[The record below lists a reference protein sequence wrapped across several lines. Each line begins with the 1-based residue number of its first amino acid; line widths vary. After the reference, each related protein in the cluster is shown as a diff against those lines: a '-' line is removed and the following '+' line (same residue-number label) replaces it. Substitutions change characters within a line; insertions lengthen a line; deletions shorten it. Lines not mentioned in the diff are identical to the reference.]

1 MEKKKNASKSLCG
14 IDEKSPSKKSLTIE
28 QLLAHGF
35 DDSNIKKRF
44 IRISGKA
51 ETVNQEKKKGVSVY
65 LQTNR
70 QRVEQDQKGNW
81 YCSLKGFNPHRSLS
95 LQILNSSNEIEVNL
109 ASLLTVSFS
118 IDEQGYAIPAY
129 PKENDD
135 HKNVLSEIFTDEPNW
150 DKTISS
156 SGSSLNWEARLSVV
170 QKYTDIVNSHTRRK
184 KEFELKE
191 LIKHWREKLLL
202 PIELAT
208 DLNQR
213 NTQL

>member
-1 MEKKKNASKSLCG
+1 MKNLQA
-14 IDEKSPSKKSLTIE
+14 KKSLTIE

-51 ETVNQEKKKGVSVY
+51 ETVNQEKIRVSVY

-70 QRVEQDQKGNW
+70 QEVEQDQKGNW

-109 ASLLTVSFS
+109 ANLLTVSFS
-118 IDEQGYAIPAY
+118 IDDQGYAIPAY

-135 HKNVLSEIFTDEPNW
+135 NKNVLSEIFTDEPNW

-208 DLNQR
+208 DLKPKEYAA
-213 NTQL
+213 